1 MTAPTFKLVPIAAAV
16 LVTLFMAPNV
26 PLSGDACI
34 TRDSLKALL
43 PGWPLEYFD
52 EQSDA
57 HLRLV
62 VGLFLMAFDWPAGA
76 FFCLVFPALFLSV
89 EHAVDVGLVV
99 RVFAMHDFEFRFSP
113 VAAQHST

>member
-76 FFCLVFPALFLSV
+76 FSASFFPRF
-89 EHAVDVGLVV
+89 
-99 RVFAMHDFEFRFSP
+99 FAC
-113 VAAQHST
+113 